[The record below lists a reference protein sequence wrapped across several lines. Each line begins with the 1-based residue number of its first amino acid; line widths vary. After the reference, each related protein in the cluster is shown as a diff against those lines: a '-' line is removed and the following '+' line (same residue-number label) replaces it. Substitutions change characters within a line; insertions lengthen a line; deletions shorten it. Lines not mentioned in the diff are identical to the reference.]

1 MKTSADYVEV
11 KQERNNTKPEI
22 WADVVIY
29 SIFSHVLEKKK
40 TFIK

>member
-29 SIFSHVLEKKK
+29 SIFLHVLEKKN
-40 TFIK
+40 FH